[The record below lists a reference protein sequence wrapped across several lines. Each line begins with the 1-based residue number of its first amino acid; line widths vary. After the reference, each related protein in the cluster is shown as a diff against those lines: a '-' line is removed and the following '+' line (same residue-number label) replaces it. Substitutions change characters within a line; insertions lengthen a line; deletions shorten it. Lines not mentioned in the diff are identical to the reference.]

1 MFQIFKDM
9 KKIFL
14 AFLVCFIN
22 ICSYAQVNVL
32 KADASIKSY
41 MLSKSGYADCWIFRY
56 NSNTNIKLMYN
67 EVITLSNNVF
77 VYVVNRNPEQSW
89 IDGYEYYFVNKN
101 NGSISK
107 QAYKYSPKTFENWT
121 RIYGTDYT
129 TSKKT
134 FDFES
139 STAKAQQ
146 KIMMRANSSQSHKYA
161 VIISGGANEANNHIR
176 YWNNCSALYKVL
188 KQYYGYK
195 DADIYVLMSDGKS
208 SSKDRNTSSKVHS
221 PKLDSSPLDLDG
233 DGVCDIDYAAT
244 KKDIA
249 NVFNQ
254 LSKKVTTND
263 NLFVFTTDHGVKKPY
278 LCLWNEE
285 LMNDTEFAKEIDKVN
300 AGYMSILMIQCYS
313 GGFINKLAKKNRVIM
328 TAASGNEPANSTL
341 EYGMFFMPWIAA
353 VSGVDING
361 KKVNADL
368 DGDGKIS
375 MYEAFVYAKENDECA
390 ISGDEHPQYKS
401 ISLSLG
407 EHLTLNGCDCKP
419 KYIENRTI
427 STNTTITGCDIELTN
442 VTIKNNSSVTID
454 AEETTVINGPF
465 EVELGATLE
474 IK

>member
-1 MFQIFKDM
+1 
-9 KKIFL
+9 
-14 AFLVCFIN
+14 
-22 ICSYAQVNVL
+22 
-32 KADASIKSY
+32 
-41 MLSKSGYADCWIFRY
+41 MLSKSDYADCWIFRY
-56 NSNTNIKLMYN
+56 NSSANIKLLYN
-67 EVITLSNNVF
+67 EVITLPNNVF

-89 IDGYEYYFVNKN
+89 IDGYEYYYVNKN

-121 RIYGTDYT
+121 RIFGTDYT
-129 TSKKT
+129 TSNKT

-139 STAKAQQ
+139 NTAKAQR
-146 KIMMRANSSQSHKYA
+146 KIMLRANSNNQSHKYA
-161 VIISGGANEANNHIR
+161 VIISGGVNESYNHIR
-176 YWNNCSALYKVL
+176 YWNDCSALYKVL

-208 SSKDRNTSSKVHS
+208 SSKDRNIASDPRN

-244 KKDIA
+244 KKDIT

-254 LSKKVTTND
+254 LAKKITTND
-263 NLFVFTTDHGVKKPY
+263 NLFVFTTDHGDFGPY

-300 AGYMSILMIQCYS
+300 ACYMSILMIQCYS
-313 GGFINKLAKKNRVIM
+313 GGFINKLAKNNRVIM
-328 TAASGNEPANSTL
+328 TAASKD
-341 EYGMFFMPWIAA
+341 EYSWGSRDYNYEYFLMPWIAA
-353 VSGVDING
+353 VTGVDING

-368 DGDGKIS
+368 NNDGKIS
-375 MYEAFVYAKENDECA
+375 MYEAFVYAKENDEYA

-427 STNTTITGCDIELTN
+427 SKNTTITGCDIELSN

-454 AEETTVINGPF
+454 AGETAVINGPF